1 MLKYLLL
8 LFLSIHLFADVYIVK
23 FGDFNEKNINLYSES
38 YKLKKHFSSS
48 NDVLLK
54 LKQKGEKLS
63 KQSLPDLRTYFE
75 GDLNDESF
83 KKLKK
88 DKLIEIIYKK
98 PQIIKLPFDIAPE
111 TPDYISYQGYLYS
124 NESYGGTN
132 STYAWDFQGGA
143 GENVTVTDIEYDWI
157 LNHEDLEFTDA
168 VLYDE
173 NGKNLTGTP
182 IIRQQYPD
190 YQAEHHGTSVLGEI
204 AGKDNNYG
212 VTGMAH
218 KSSIKVV
225 SSYTSEYGYSVGDAI
240 IRAVSGLDEG
250 SVILLEAQTVRDGG
264 ADGEYIP
271 VEYSQAEF
279 DAIKTATSNNIIVVE
294 AGGNGNQNMDDT
306 TKFGNVFNI
315 NVRDSGAII
324 VGAANP
330 PSGNYG
336 EARGRMYYSS
346 YGSRFDVQAWG
357 FEIYSTGYGDVFN
370 PNDEKQTYTAQFG
383 GTSGASPIITATVA
397 QIQGRY
403 KAKNNGNILTP
414 LQMREIL
421 KNPLYSYP
429 QTGNTSEHIGPFPN
443 IELIFRNYF
452 NDGGNPCD
460 NINCNSWETCV
471 NGECVLKEGNCVSS
485 ADCSE
490 NDICNPQTHICE
502 TPVDPC
508 DGITCSDKGYCSVV
522 ESNAVCICVEGYHSN
537 GLTCIENNVT
547 NPCDGISCS
556 NHGACKNNENIVY
569 CECDEGYHAEGLNC
583 VINSINPCDGITC
596 SDKGYCSVV
605 ESNAVCICVEGY
617 HSNGLTCIEN
627 NVTNPCDGV
636 TCSGMGV
643 CTVTNNLPYCQ
654 CKDGYEASAL
664 NCIPS
669 NNTKNSSSGC
679 STTNSATNE
688 NNLYLLFLA
697 FFLIIGVKLYKKS
710 EK

>member
-23 FGDFNEKNINLYSES
+23 FRDFNEKNINLYSES
-38 YKLKKHFSSS
+38 YKFKKHFSSS
-48 NDVLLK
+48 NDVLFK
-54 LKQKGEKLS
+54 LKQRGEKLS
-63 KQSLPDLRTYFE
+63 KQSLSDLRTYFE

-98 PQIIKLPFDIAPE
+98 PQITKLPFDIAPE
-111 TPDYISYQGYLYS
+111 TSDYTSNQGYLYS

-132 STYAWDFQGGA
+132 STYAWDFEGGA

-168 VLYDE
+168 IVYDE

-182 IIRQQYPD
+182 LIRQDYP
-190 YQAEHHGTSVLGEI
+190 EFNSENHGTSVLGEI
-204 AGKDNNYG
+204 AGKNNNYG

-250 SVILLEAQTVRDGG
+250 SVILLEAQTVRTGG
-264 ADGEYIP
+264 ASGEFIP
-271 VEYSQAEF
+271 VEYFQAEF

-306 TKFGNVFNI
+306 NKFGNLFNI
-315 NVRDSGAII
+315 TVRDSGAII

-346 YGSRFDVQAWG
+346 YGLRFDVQAWG
-357 FEIYSTGYGDVFN
+357 AEIYSTGYGDVFN
-370 PNDEKQTYTAQFG
+370 PNDEKQTYTAEFG

-443 IELIFRNYF
+443 IELIFKKYF
-452 NDGGNPCD
+452 CEE
-460 NINCNSWETCV
+460 ISCNFWEVCSE
-471 NGECVLKEGNCVSS
+471 GECVLKEGNCVSS
-485 ADCSE
+485 ADCAE
-490 NDICNPQTHICE
+490 NDICNPQTHFCE
-502 TPVDPC
+502 TPVDSC
-508 DGITCSDKGYCSVV
+508 DGITCSNQGICKINENIVYC
-522 ESNAVCICVEGYHSN
+522 ECNEGYHSN
-537 GLTCIENNVT
+537 GLTCV
-547 NPCDGISCS
+547 
-556 NHGACKNNENIVY
+556 
-569 CECDEGYHAEGLNC
+569 
-583 VINSINPCDGITC
+583 
-596 SDKGYCSVV
+596 
-605 ESNAVCICVEGY
+605 
-617 HSNGLTCIEN
+617 EN

-636 TCSGMGV
+636 TCSGMGI

-679 STTNSATNE
+679 NIINSATNK
-688 NNLYLLFLA
+688 NNLYLLLLA
-697 FFLIIGVKLYKKS
+697 FFLIIAVKAYKKS